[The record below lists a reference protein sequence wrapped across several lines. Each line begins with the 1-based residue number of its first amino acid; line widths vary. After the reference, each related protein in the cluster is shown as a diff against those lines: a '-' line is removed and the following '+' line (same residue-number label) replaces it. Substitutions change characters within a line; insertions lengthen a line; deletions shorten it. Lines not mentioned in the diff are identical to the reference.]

1 MTTLQLDETKIES
14 FAEKLIGHLNGG
26 AISLMTSI
34 GHQTGLFDTMST
46 MPPATSQEISTAAG
60 LNERYVRE
68 WLGAMV
74 TGEIINYDP
83 ADQLYSLPGEH
94 AALLTRAASPDNIAA
109 TSQWIA
115 VLGGV
120 ESKIVE
126 SFKNGGGVSY
136 EEFERFHEVMAEES
150 AQTVVAALFEHILP
164 LSPGL
169 RIDLETGVRA
179 MDLGC
184 GSGRALNQMAKAF
197 PKSQFVGYDLCEE
210 AITAAKAEA
219 ERLGLENISF
229 EIRDVSK
236 LDEPENFDVITAFDA
251 IHDQADPATVLSNI
265 YAALKP
271 GGTFLMQD
279 IKGSSHLE
287 KNLDHPLSTFLFTI
301 SCMHC
306 MTVSLSQDG
315 LGLGAMWGKEK
326 ALEMLDEA
334 GFENVEVK
342 ELDHD
347 MINYYYLM
355 KKN

>member
-1 MTTLQLDETKIES
+1 MTTLQIDETKVDL
-14 FAEKLIGHLNGG
+14 FAEKLVGTLNGG
-26 AISLMTSI
+26 ALALMISL
-34 GHQTGLFDTMST
+34 GHQTGLFDAMAKL
-46 MPPATSQEISTAAG
+46 PPATSNEIAAAAE

-74 TGEIINYDP
+74 TGEIVEYDP
-83 ADQLYSLPGEH
+83 GESVYSLPPEH
-94 AALLTRAASPDNIAA
+94 AALITRDAAPENIAA
-109 TSQWIA
+109 TTQWIA
-115 VLGGV
+115 VLGSV
-120 ESKIVE
+120 ESKIVD
-126 SFKNGGGVSY
+126 SFRNGGGVPY
-136 EEFERFHEVMAEES
+136 EEFHRFHEVMAEES
-150 AQTVVAALFEHILP
+150 AQTVVAALFNHILP

-169 RIDLETGVRA
+169 RIDLEAGVRA

-184 GSGRALNQMAKAF
+184 GSGRALNHLAKNF

-210 AITAAKAEA
+210 AILAARAEA
-219 ERLGLENISF
+219 ESLGLDNVQF

-251 IHDQADPATVLSNI
+251 IHDQADPAKVLDNI
-265 YAALKP
+265 YTALRP

-279 IKGSSHLE
+279 IKGSSYVE
-287 KNLDHPLSTFLFTI
+287 KNLDNPLSTFLYTV

-326 ALEMLDEA
+326 ALEMLGDA
-334 GFENVEVK
+334 GFSDVEVK

-347 MINYYYLM
+347 MINYYYIM
-355 KKN
+355 KKD

>member
-1 MTTLQLDETKIES
+1 MTTLQLDETKIEN
-14 FAEKLIGHLNGG
+14 FAEKLIGTLNGG
-26 AISLMTSI
+26 ALALMTSI

-46 MPPATSQEISTAAG
+46 LPPATSNEIATAAG

-74 TGEIINYDP
+74 TGEIVEYN
-83 ADQLYSLPGEH
+83 ADERVYSLPAEH
-94 AALLTRAASPDNIAA
+94 AAVLTREASPDNIAA
-109 TSQWIA
+109 TAQWIA
-115 VLGGV
+115 VLGSV
-120 ESKIVE
+120 ESKIVD
-126 SFKNGGGVSY
+126 SFRNGGGVSY
-136 EEFERFHEVMAEES
+136 TEFERFHEVMAEES

-169 RIDLETGVRA
+169 KLELETGVRV

-184 GSGRALNQMAKAF
+184 GSGLALSQMAKAF
-197 PKSQFVGYDLCEE
+197 PKSSFVGYDLCEE
-210 AITAAKAEA
+210 AVDTARFEA
-219 ERLGLENISF
+219 ERLELSNIKF
-229 EIRDVSK
+229 ETRDVSK
-236 LDEPENFDVITAFDA
+236 LDEPNSFDVITAFDA
-251 IHDQADPATVLSNI
+251 IHDQADPAKVLDNI
-265 YAALKP
+265 FATLKT

-279 IKGSSHLE
+279 IKGSSHVE
-287 KNLDHPLSTFLFTI
+287 NNMNHPVSTFLYTI

-306 MTVSLSQDG
+306 MTVSLSQGG

-326 ALEMLDEA
+326 ALEMLMDA

-347 MINYYYLM
+347 MINYYYIM